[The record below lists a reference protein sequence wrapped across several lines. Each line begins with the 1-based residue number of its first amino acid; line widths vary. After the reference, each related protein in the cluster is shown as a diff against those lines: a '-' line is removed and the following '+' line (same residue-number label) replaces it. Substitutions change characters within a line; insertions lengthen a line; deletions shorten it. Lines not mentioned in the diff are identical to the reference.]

1 MIRKSCLSYSYAGP
15 KVVELVVL
23 VVLVVLVTG
32 EGIFEV
38 LLIDL

>member
-1 MIRKSCLSYSYAGP
+1 MSYSYAGP